1 MFRVAEIET
10 DTYGI
15 TDRTMF
21 RSFVERDCWDYVRS
35 RMTVSKKTGGR
46 PARLYVLDKTGE
58 FAPEPADI
66 VALRRGVKLV
76 A

>member
-21 RSFVERDCWDYVRS
+21 RSYVERDCWDYVRS
-35 RMTVSKKTGGR
+35 RMEVSRKSESR
-46 PARLYVLDKTGE
+46 PARLYVLDKAGE
-58 FAPEPADI
+58 FVSEPADV
-66 VALRRGVKLV
+66 VALRRGVRV
-76 A
+76 HS